1 MSINDPKYHRFYQY
15 RNQEV
20 KWLCID
26 SEQRYQEN
34 LKNNYEKL
42 KKYGWLDKEI
52 SYKLNSE
59 GFRSDD
65 FSNDD
70 SIVFF
75 GPSITMGIG
84 LSIEDIYPTLV
95 ANELKLKCFNLAI
108 AGTSNDTSFRLA
120 YTWLERIKPK
130 IVVFHSE
137 WKERLELLDYDFSHN
152 LSPAEVKS
160 QFFKVWLEVDE
171 NSYLNKLKNSLAI
184 QCLCQQH
191 NIKFIE
197 LDRKSTIDTYID
209 YESEARDLLHPGP
222 KAHRA
227 YSDII
232 LKLIGA

>member
-1 MSINDPKYHRFYQY
+1 MSINHPKYHRFYQY

-20 KWLCID
+20 KWLCSD
-26 SEQRYQEN
+26 SEERYQEN
-34 LKNNYEKL
+34 LKKSYNDL
-42 KKYGWLDKEI
+42 KIYGWLDKEI

-59 GFRSDD
+59 GFRCED

-84 LSIEDIYPTLV
+84 LSVEDIYPTLV

-120 YTWLERIKPK
+120 YTWLEKIKPK
-130 IVVFHSE
+130 VVVFHSE

-152 LSPAEVKS
+152 LSAAEVKS
-160 QFFKVWLEVDE
+160 QFLRIWLEVDE

-184 QCLCQQH
+184 QYLCQQH

-197 LDRKSTIDTYID
+197 IDRKTILDKPID
-209 YESEARDLLHPGP
+209 YQTKARDLLHFGHT
-222 KAHRA
+222 AHKA
-227 YSDII
+227 YSNII
-232 LKLIGA
+232 LDLL